1 MDLWLG
7 DASIFNDAT
16 RFNPGDITGGNYGAE
31 SYAEVSGIYLKD
43 YSYFL
48 KNNHWQQNCPFVL
61 EWPYLTI
68 TDMIKDK
75 LIDEYIDTMLEQAIA
90 DE

>member
-1 MDLWLG
+1 MENKLVNAVNKKKFKLSHW
-7 DASIFNDAT
+7 IWQKRYFDAT
-16 RFNPGDITGGNYGAE
+16 NKQD
-31 SYAEVSGIYLKD
+31 LKD
-43 YSYFL
+43 YSYVL